1 MAEAT
6 DKKTAGRKSA
16 SAIEAEPAANLAK
29 ALIDSRKAHARLCD
43 VASKVLGEDQGGKL
57 KELLE
62 EGSLR
67 PEVDRLARKLNA
79 LDPKEFS
86 LIENNIEG
94 HLQMIQKLKAN

>member
-6 DKKTAGRKSA
+6 EKKTAGRKSA
-16 SAIEAEPAANLAK
+16 SAIEAEPATNLAK
-29 ALIDSRKAHARLCD
+29 ALIDARKSFARLCD
-43 VASKVLGEDQGGKL
+43 VSSKVLGDEQGGRL
-57 KELLE
+57 KDLLD

-67 PEVDRLARKLNA
+67 PEVERLARKLNN